1 MPVKHTRR
9 AALRMI
15 GTGGAALVIGVHLPL
30 SGGRGRAHAA
40 GQPATGKPFEPNA
53 FIRIGSDNV
62 VTVQIKHIEFGQGPA
77 TGLATLVAE
86 ELDADWSQMRA
97 ELAPANPVY
106 ANLLFGIQGTG
117 GSSSIANSFMQ
128 MRQAGATAR
137 AMLVAAAAK
146 RWHVPASQITV
157 SKGIV
162 RHEGSGK
169 QAPFGELVEDAAAQK
184 PPEKPQLKAPEHWTL
199 IGTELPK
206 LDSADKSRGATK
218 FALDHYPADVVTAVV
233 ARPPVFGATPKS
245 VDDKKAKA
253 VPGVLQIATL
263 PKGVAVIASNTYA
276 ALKGRDALSIEWD
289 TSGAETRSTEAMFA
303 EYTKAVASKGTEA
316 AAKGSVDATFVP
328 ANKVLQAEYL
338 FPFLA
343 HAPMEPLDAVV
354 HVRDDGAE
362 IWMGSQMQTMDHG
375 AFAQVLGLDP
385 AKVAL
390 HTLYAGGSFGRRA
403 EPDAGFAVEAALVA
417 KAYAQKKPVKVM
429 WTRTDDI
436 RGGRYRPL
444 TVQRLRGAVDAS
456 GAIVGWDQVIASASF
471 VKGTPLEG
479 FMIKNGVD
487 ASMVEGA
494 RELPYAIPN
503 LRVSAHTMTN
513 GVPGLWWRSVGHTH
527 NGYSTET
534 FIDELLALA
543 GKDPVAGR
551 LALLAEH
558 PRHAGVLKR
567 VAELASWSGSKA
579 ANGRARGVAVHSSF
593 GSYVAQIAEISL
605 GEDGLP
611 KVHKVFC
618 AVDCGVAV
626 NPNVIHAQMEGGIG
640 FGLGAAL
647 FSEINLEPGGR
658 VREANF
664 DSYRSLR
671 MHEMPEV
678 EVSVIKSAEAP
689 TGVGEPGVPP
699 IAPAVAN
706 AYRVLTGTSVRRLPF
721 TRLFG
726 GIAPALRGGATVQ
739 GSKS

>member
-1 MPVKHTRR
+1 MPAKHTRR
-9 AALRMI
+9 EALSFI
-15 GTGGAALVIGVHLPL
+15 GTAGAALVIGVRLPL
-30 SGGRGRAHAA
+30 GGGRARAAA
-40 GQPATGKPFEPNA
+40 GAGPGSGKPFEPNA
-53 FIRIGSDNV
+53 FIRIGTDSL

-117 GSSSIANSFMQ
+117 GSSSIANSFTQ
-128 MRQAGATAR
+128 MREAGATAR
-137 AMLVAAAAK
+137 AMLIAAAAK
-146 RWHVPASQITV
+146 RWHVPASQISV
-157 SKGIV
+157 SKGII
-162 RHEGSGK
+162 RHQRSGK
-169 QAPFGELVEDAAAQK
+169 QAAFGELVLDAAAQQ
-184 PPEKPQLKAPEHWTL
+184 PPKKPQLKPPEQWTL
-199 IGTELPK
+199 IGSELPK
-206 LDSADKSRGATK
+206 LDSVDKSRGATK
-218 FALDHYPADVVTAVV
+218 FTLDQYPADLVTAVV
-233 ARPPVFGATPKS
+233 ARPPAFGATPKS
-245 VDDKKAKA
+245 VDDAKAKA
-253 VPGVLQIATL
+253 VPGVLQVATL

-276 ALKGRDALSIEWD
+276 ALRGRDALSIQWD
-289 TSGAETRSTEAMFA
+289 MSHAETRSSEAMYA
-303 EYTKAVASKGTEA
+303 EYAKATATPGTEA
-316 AAKGSVDATFVP
+316 AARGKLDTAFV
-328 ANKVLQAEYL
+328 AGNKLHEAEYF

-362 IWMGSQMQTMDHG
+362 IWMGSQLQTVDHG

-385 AKVAL
+385 SKVTL
-390 HTLYAGGSFGRRA
+390 HTMYAGGSFGRRA
-403 EPDAGFAVEAALVA
+403 EPDAGFAVEAALVG
-417 KAYAQKKPVKVM
+417 KMYAQKKPVKLM

-444 TVQRLRGAVDAS
+444 TVQKLRGAIDGS

-471 VKGTPLEG
+471 TKGTPLEA
-479 FMIKNGVD
+479 MLIKNGVD
-487 ASMVEGA
+487 ASMAEGA
-494 RELPYAIPN
+494 TDLPYAIPN
-503 LRVSAHTMTN
+503 LRVGAHMMNN

-551 LALLAEH
+551 LALLGEH

-593 GSYVAQIAEISL
+593 GSYVAQIAEVSL
-605 GEDGLP
+605 GERGLP
-611 KVHKVFC
+611 KVHKVWC

-640 FGLGAAL
+640 YGLGAAL
-647 FSEINLEPGGR
+647 FSEINLDPGGR

-664 DSYRSLR
+664 DGYRTLR
-671 MHEMPEV
+671 IQEMPDV
-678 EVSVIKSAEAP
+678 EVTVIKSAEP
-689 TGVGEPGVPP
+689 PSGVGEPGVPP

-706 AYRVLTGTSVRRLPF
+706 AFRVLTGKSVRRLPF
-721 TRLFG
+721 TR
-726 GIAPALRGGATVQ
+726 ALP
-739 GSKS
+739 GSES